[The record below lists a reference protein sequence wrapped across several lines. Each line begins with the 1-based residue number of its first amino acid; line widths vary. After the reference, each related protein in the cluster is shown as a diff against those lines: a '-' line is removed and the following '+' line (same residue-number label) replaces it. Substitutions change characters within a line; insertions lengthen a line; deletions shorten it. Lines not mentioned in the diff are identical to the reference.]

1 MQSIKEVEEQEW
13 TEKGTIIS
21 ISGKRKSEKHGAN
34 IRRANDEKAFGGEG
48 CTVVGGVR
56 AVGTR

>member
-13 TEKGTIIS
+13 IEKGTIIS
-21 ISGKRKSEKHGAN
+21 ISGKRKSEKRGAN
-34 IRRANDEKAFGGEG
+34 VRWANDEKAFGGEE

>member
-21 ISGKRKSEKHGAN
+21 ISGKRKFEKRGAN
-34 IRRANDEKAFGGEG
+34 VRRANDERLPEERGAPWLRVSGL
-48 CTVVGGVR
+48 
-56 AVGTR
+56 